1 MNDAGSKFW
10 FEYVLLGVLAF
21 LWGSSYLL
29 IRVAVQE
36 IPPVTLI
43 AGRVLIAAVF
53 LAGILVLR
61 REKLPRDLKVWRYLL
76 IQACFN
82 SILAWTVLAWGQ
94 QRIDSGMASV
104 LNSTSPL
111 FVILIL
117 LCRSSRLS
125 VAPLQI
131 LGALVGLLGVVLII
145 GFNALEGLGDQV
157 AGQFA
162 ALVGA
167 FLYGCA
173 AVYGKRFS
181 HLSPVVVA
189 SGTMIWAC
197 LFLIPSS
204 LMVEQP
210 WELRPSMEALLSVLV
225 LGSLCTGVALILYFR
240 LVRTLG
246 ALGVAS
252 QAYLRAGVG
261 VLLGF
266 FILGEQIDLIVGVG
280 LGLCLLGVVLV
291 NGKKRRQQTIFPN
304 TEKLQL
310 NSDGLWRSSD
320 SLSCVKP
327 HRMPVC

>member
-1 MNDAGSKFW
+1 MNDAGSKYW

-29 IRVAVQE
+29 IKIAVQE
-36 IPPVTLI
+36 IPPVTVI
-43 AGRVLIAAVF
+43 AARVLIAAVF
-53 LAGILVLR
+53 LASILVLQ
-61 REKLPRDLKVWRYLL
+61 REKLPRDLKIWQHLL

-117 LCRSSRLS
+117 LCNSLQLS

-131 LGALVGLLGVVLII
+131 LGAFVGLLGVVLIV
-145 GFNALEGLGDQV
+145 GFNVLEGVGAQV
-157 AGQFA
+157 VGQLA
-162 ALVGA
+162 ALAGA

-181 HLSPVVVA
+181 DLSPVVVA

-197 LFLIPSS
+197 LFLIPLS
-204 LMVEQP
+204 LVMEQP
-210 WELRPSMEALLSVLV
+210 WELRPSIEALSSVLI
-225 LGSLCTGVALILYFR
+225 LGLFSTGIALILYFR
-240 LVRTLG
+240 LMRTLG

-261 VLLGF
+261 VLMGF
-266 FILGEQIDLIVGVG
+266 FILGERIDLVVGVG

-291 NGKKRRQQTIFPN
+291 NRQKRKRQMVLLN
-304 TEKLQL
+304 TEKVQL
-310 NSDGLWRSSD
+310 SSDGL
-320 SLSCVKP
+320 
-327 HRMPVC
+327 